1 MGLFQ
6 RRHIYGQQ
14 THEGMFDTANHQRS
28 ANQSHS
34 EILPHICQHD
44 YQKNLPKLARM
55 WRNLNPC
62 ILLVRMK
69 TGAAIMEN
77 TTEIAP
83 KIKNRD
89 TIWSSNSIHWYI
101 RKKMKTLIPKHIW
114 TPMFIAAFFT
124 IAKAWEQSK
133 SPSTTE
139 RIEKMYNRHTHTQT
153 HTYTHTYR
161 HTQTHTQTHAQTETH
176 TDTHRHTHRRT
187 HTQGYYSATTKE

>member
-6 RRHIYGQQ
+6 IRHIYAQG
-14 THEGMFDTANHQRS
+14 THERMFNTANHQRS

-44 YQKNLPKLARM
+44 NQKNLPKLARM
-55 WRNLNPC
+55 WRDQNPC

-89 TIWSSNSIHWYI
+89 TI
-101 RKKMKTLIPKHIW
+101 
-114 TPMFIAAFFT
+114 
-124 IAKAWEQSK
+124 
-133 SPSTTE
+133 
-139 RIEKMYNRHTHTQT
+139 
-153 HTYTHTYR
+153 
-161 HTQTHTQTHAQTETH
+161 
-176 TDTHRHTHRRT
+176 
-187 HTQGYYSATTKE
+187 